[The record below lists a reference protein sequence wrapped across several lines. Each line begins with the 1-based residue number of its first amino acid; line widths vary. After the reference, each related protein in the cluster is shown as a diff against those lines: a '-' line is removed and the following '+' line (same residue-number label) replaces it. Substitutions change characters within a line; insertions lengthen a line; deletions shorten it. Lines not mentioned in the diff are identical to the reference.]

1 MYKPFDEEQFNQFT
15 RLVNSQDIK
24 GLTWIAGYI
33 EGLSQSKSTAI
44 AAEPTT
50 ENITPESTKAASQQL
65 TILYGSRT
73 GNGAALAKLAE
84 RMATDAGINATVK
97 NMEAYPPR
105 SILKEKRVLVIVST
119 HGEGDPPFQAKAM
132 YDYLHAKRAP
142 ELNELEY
149 AVLALGDSSYYHFCK
164 TGKDVD
170 TRLNEL
176 GAKRLKEINCSDV
189 DLKASDEQWLKELLN
204 SLKQPSDGSTTLPLN
219 ESASISPATVLQPY
233 SKKYPYNAGVLEKIN
248 LHGRG
253 SERTTLH
260 IELQADGLKYEPG
273 DSVGILPV
281 NSTTLVNEAL
291 STTGLD
297 GATEVELQGKRI
309 PLKEALLN
317 QLEIGK
323 LNPDVLKKYV
333 QLFPDSKAA
342 THLTDSKT
350 LQEYL
355 YGRDLVDLLSAYP
368 EKLTAQQLVDLLK
381 PLQPRYYSIASSPLA
396 YPGELHLTVA
406 LVEYQSIRRTKN
418 GTCTGFLSEVLLEND
433 TVPVFIES
441 NPNFRLPAN
450 PSTSIIMIGAGTG
463 IAPFRAFIQERELT
477 PEAGK
482 SWLFFGNRHFETE
495 FLYQTEWQHYLKSG
509 VLTRMDVAFSRDS
522 DQPVYV
528 QHRLLEN
535 GKELYDWISE
545 GAHVYICGDMRK
557 MAADVQLALSEL
569 LQQYGGLDPE
579 QAQQELD
586 QMQRERRLQLDVY

>member
-44 AAEPTT
+44 TAEPTT

-406 LVEYQSIRRTKN
+406 LVEYQSNRRTKN

>member
-317 QLEIGK
+317 HLEIGK

-406 LVEYQSIRRTKN
+406 LVEYQSNRRTKN

>member
-281 NSTTLVNEAL
+281 NSTTLVNEVV

-406 LVEYQSIRRTKN
+406 LVEYQSNRRTKN

>member
-24 GLTWIAGYI
+24 GLTWISGYI

-84 RMATDAGINATVK
+84 RMATDAGINATVR
-97 NMEAYPPR
+97 NMETYPPR

-406 LVEYQSIRRTKN
+406 LVEYQSNRRTKN

>member
-119 HGEGDPPFQAKAM
+119 HGKGDPPFQAKAM

-368 EKLTAQQLVDLLK
+368 EKITAQQLVDLLK

-406 LVEYQSIRRTKN
+406 LVEYQSNRRTKN

>member
-406 LVEYQSIRRTKN
+406 LVEYQSNRRTKN

>member
-381 PLQPRYYSIASSPLA
+381 PLQPRYYSIASSPLV

-406 LVEYQSIRRTKN
+406 LVEYQSNRRTKN

>member
-368 EKLTAQQLVDLLK
+368 EKITAQQLVDLLK

-406 LVEYQSIRRTKN
+406 LVEYQSNRRTKN

>member
-44 AAEPTT
+44 VAEPTT

-406 LVEYQSIRRTKN
+406 LVEYQSNRRTKN